1 MVKYCATAPPR
12 LQRTSLHP
20 DTRRAN
26 ISTEHSLTNTALSRA
41 TGVRQ
46 AKNKP
51 SGNTGEDDCSMQ
63 LLSQGY
69 GEEQPCLL
77 QVNYRQKEGI
87 HLFES
92 RKYLRFASQKLLT
105 VFLRKY

>member
-1 MVKYCATAPPR
+1 M
-12 LQRTSLHP
+12 
-20 DTRRAN
+20 RRAN

-46 AKNKP
+46 AKTKP
-51 SGNTGEDDCSMQ
+51 FGNTGEDDCSMQ

-77 QVNYRQKEGI
+77 QVNYRQKERI

-92 RKYLRFASQKLLT
+92 RKYFKIVKPKIVDS
-105 VFLRKY
+105 FS